1 MKKIKFLIFTLSI
14 LLFNN
19 CEKESSELGDIINPT
34 DLTIS
39 AVIQGAD
46 ENNPYGDGSGY
57 VIFTA
62 NAADA
67 ITYKFIQNGVDYM
80 QPSGVFTTR
89 FTTTGIHIYD
99 IDVIASG
106 TAGEITNASIS
117 VEVLYTFEPPADL
130 VADLT
135 NGGWRVMAEAPA
147 HMGLS
152 LIHI

>member
-19 CEKESSELGDIINPT
+19 CEKESYELGDIINPT

-57 VIFTA
+57 VTFTA

-80 QPSGVFTTR
+80 QPSGGGAQDQTQVFLSVAFDLPTHRGYDSDNPRVIGDIGKASCFYFGSTTKTIR
-89 FTTTGIHIYD
+89 
-99 IDVIASG
+99 
-106 TAGEITNASIS
+106 
-117 VEVLYTFEPPADL
+117 
-130 VADLT
+130 
-135 NGGWRVMAEAPA
+135 
-147 HMGLS
+147 
-152 LIHI
+152 